1 MESNY
6 TALLCS
12 SKVVGGTSKSYVKPA
27 QATLNCAPKT
37 LGHANYTSN
46 QRSNSRS
53 KAFIRFNPG
62 SNPGAVMD
70 MEPCYYCMIYA
81 PSIPH
86 IWLHQLGQ
94 PWLDLWSPAV
104 APLT

>member
-1 MESNY
+1 MN
-6 TALLCS
+6 LVL
-12 SKVVGGTSKSYVKPA
+12 
-27 QATLNCAPKT
+27 QATPLPE
-37 LGHANYTSN
+37 
-46 QRSNSRS
+46 QRPVTRV
-53 KAFIRFNPG
+53 NPD
-62 SNPGAVMD
+62 SNPGGVMD

-94 PWLDLWSPAV
+94 PGLDLWSPAV